1 MAVLA
6 AVARK
11 MRRRTD
17 HTTIAQGYADCADES
32 IRRANNAINETA
44 RRYFVL
50 IAAEY
55 LLVAKQELRAIERGS
70 SASRPHPTPQLSTV
84 LGLI

>member
-70 SASRPHPTPQLSTV
+70 SASRPHSNAAEV
-84 LGLI
+84 GRFV